1 MSDNLPQPPR
11 NPVPPQGGGPQQ
23 RRQEQPFFPPARP
36 QVPVNPMQPGQISG
50 NPPVPAWRPGPQTVH
65 PRVLPSRSAVRR
77 GLVSPQGQP
86 VPNPAQNVPNQPF
99 PAANR
104 GIPTVPRAPMAP
116 MAPTVPAAPAVP
128 VPPAATIPPAMTAPA
143 APATPAA
150 PAVPTAPAAPVVPA
164 VPTPQ
169 PARSGQ
175 PQPVPSTPI
184 GAGAPPVAPDEEID
198 ETETAAWRTE
208 LAAAA
213 AQNEFEQVEAPESLN
228 PEPAPTEPP
237 AKRPGTWKRLS
248 HLRDQS
254 RTLAKTGV
262 PNPPPST
269 LRANLIGILTGL
281 LVAPLAMIFL
291 IWGTK
296 TVMDA
301 SYGAGAVAIFLGIFE
316 ILAGTA
322 LLSITGVITGYYSS
336 LSWAISA
343 LWPVLLTVLASPIR
357 GLVASHNDTL
367 TGASQ
372 YSLWWDFLDGVST
385 LTASGLF
392 PTMAI
397 VMVGASLA
405 AQIAYLEGRD
415 FALLEHQLG
424 ETNDREPGTPIAPPS
439 RLKYHLRAIVVSV
452 VCTVA
457 GMLSLIPL
465 HDRLAVIT
473 GASGH
478 LSKLPAVATYGLPI
492 LGILL
497 LFIAVYSGSRSA
509 AGLMFAGVTC
519 GVIPGAILAFGEAST
534 SGWAERLVRML
545 SDYLTASMH
554 VSGGPL
560 MTFGFVLI
568 ACALTLWWCRQSG
581 VRDQKADLEAGA

>member
-11 NPVPPQGGGPQQ
+11 NPVPGQTGGSPR
-23 RRQEQPFFPPARP
+23 RRQEQPAPPHARP
-36 QVPVNPMQPGQISG
+36 QAPANPLQPGQTSG
-50 NPPVPAWRPGPQTVH
+50 NPPVPSQLSSQKTVQ

-77 GLVSPQGQP
+77 GLVTSPGQS
-86 VPNPAQNVPNQPF
+86 
-99 PAANR
+99 AA
-104 GIPTVPRAPMAP
+104 
-116 MAPTVPAAPAVP
+116 
-128 VPPAATIPPAMTAPA
+128 
-143 APATPAA
+143 
-150 PAVPTAPAAPVVPA
+150 
-164 VPTPQ
+164 TPQ
-169 PARSGQ
+169 PNVQPGQANHEGAVSPVILPARPAQ
-175 PQPVPSTPI
+175 PAQPHPAPLTPTV
-184 GAGAPPVAPDEEID
+184 AGTPTVLPEEGID
-198 ETETAAWRTE
+198 EAEAAAWRIE
-208 LAAAA
+208 IAAAA
-213 AQNEFEQVEAPESLN
+213 AQNEVEQVPEDLS
-228 PEPAPTEPP
+228 PEPATSEAP
-237 AKRPGTWKRLS
+237 AKRPGTWKRLAY
-248 HLRDQS
+248 LRDQS
-254 RTLAKTGV
+254 RTLAKTGA

-281 LVAPLAMIFL
+281 LVAPISMMFL

-322 LLSITGVITGYYSS
+322 LLSITGVVTGYYSS

-357 GLVASHNDTL
+357 GLVATHNDTL

-405 AQIAYLEGRD
+405 SQIAYLEGRD
-415 FALLEHQLG
+415 FALQEHQLR
-424 ETNDREPGTPIAPPS
+424 EINDREPGAPIAPPS
-439 RLKYHLRAIVVSV
+439 RLKYHILAIVVAV
-452 VCTVA
+452 ICTIS
-457 GMLSLIPL
+457 GMLALIPL

-492 LGILL
+492 LGILM

-509 AGLMFAGVTC
+509 AGLLFAGVTC
-519 GVIPGAILAFGEAST
+519 GIIPGMILAFGEAST
-534 SGWAERLVRML
+534 SGWAERLVRFL
-545 SDYLTASMH
+545 SDHLTASMH

-560 MTFGFVLI
+560 TTFGFVLI
-568 ACALTLWWCRQSG
+568 ACALTLWWCRQAG
-581 VRDQKADLEAGA
+581 QRDEKADLAVQS

>member
-11 NPVPPQGGGPQQ
+11 NPVPGQAGGPPR
-23 RRQEQPFFPPARP
+23 RRQEQPAPPHARP
-36 QVPVNPMQPGQISG
+36 QAPANSLQPGQTSG
-50 NPPVPAWRPGPQTVH
+50 NPPVPSQLPRQKTVQ

-77 GLVSPQGQP
+77 GLVTPPGQ
-86 VPNPAQNVPNQPF
+86 N
-99 PAANR
+99 
-104 GIPTVPRAPMAP
+104 
-116 MAPTVPAAPAVP
+116 APTPRPAVP
-128 VPPAATIPPAMTAPA
+128 PTQPAQPGQANPAVGVPSTVPPTQPAQSTQPAQPVQPRPTSLTPTAAG
-143 APATPAA
+143 
-150 PAVPTAPAAPVVPA
+150 VPTALPE
-164 VPTPQ
+164 
-169 PARSGQ
+169 
-175 PQPVPSTPI
+175 
-184 GAGAPPVAPDEEID
+184 EEID
-198 ETETAAWRTE
+198 EAETAAWRTE

-213 AQNEFEQVEAPESLN
+213 AQNEFEQVPEDLS
-228 PEPAPTEPP
+228 PEPAPPEAP
-237 AKRPGTWKRLS
+237 AKRPGTWKRLAY
-248 HLRDQS
+248 LRDQS
-254 RTLAKTGV
+254 RTLAKTGA

-281 LVAPLAMIFL
+281 LVAPISMMFL

-322 LLSITGVITGYYSS
+322 LLSITGVVTGYYSS

-343 LWPVLLTVLASPIR
+343 LWPVMLTVLASPIR
-357 GLVASHNDTL
+357 GLVATHNDTL
-367 TGASQ
+367 TGVSQ
-372 YSLWWDFLDGVST
+372 YSLWWDFLGGVST

-405 AQIAYLEGRD
+405 SQIAYLEGRD
-415 FALLEHQLG
+415 FALQEHQLR
-424 ETNDREPGTPIAPPS
+424 EINDREPGAPIAPPS
-439 RLKYHLRAIVVSV
+439 RLKYHILAILAAVI
-452 VCTVA
+452 CTIA
-457 GMLSLIPL
+457 GMLALIPL
-465 HDRLAVIT
+465 HDRLAIIT

-509 AGLMFAGVTC
+509 AGLLFAGVTC
-519 GVIPGAILAFGEAST
+519 GIIPGMILAFGEAST
-534 SGWAERLVRML
+534 SGWAERLVRFL
-545 SDYLTASMH
+545 SDHLTASMH

-560 MTFGFVLI
+560 TTFGFVLI
-568 ACALTLWWCRQSG
+568 ACALTLWWCRQAG
-581 VRDQKADLEAGA
+581 QRDEKADLAVQS

>member
-11 NPVPPQGGGPQQ
+11 NPVPGQTGGSQR
-23 RRQEQPFFPPARP
+23 RRQEQPAPPHARP
-36 QVPVNPMQPGQISG
+36 QAPANSLQPAQTSG
-50 NPPVPAWRPGPQTVH
+50 NPPVPSQLSSQKTVQ

-77 GLVSPQGQP
+77 GLVTPPGQS
-86 VPNPAQNVPNQPF
+86 
-99 PAANR
+99 AA
-104 GIPTVPRAPMAP
+104 
-116 MAPTVPAAPAVP
+116 
-128 VPPAATIPPAMTAPA
+128 
-143 APATPAA
+143 
-150 PAVPTAPAAPVVPA
+150 
-164 VPTPQ
+164 TPQ
-169 PARSGQ
+169 PNVQPGQ
-175 PQPVPSTPI
+175 ANPEGAVSPVIPSPQPAQPAQPAQSHPAPLTPTA
-184 GAGAPPVAPDEEID
+184 AGTPTVLPDVGID
-198 ETETAAWRTE
+198 EAEAAAWRIE

-213 AQNEFEQVEAPESLN
+213 AQNEVEQVPEDLS
-228 PEPAPTEPP
+228 PEPAPPEAPS
-237 AKRPGTWKRLS
+237 KRPGTWKRLAY
-248 HLRDQS
+248 LRDQS
-254 RTLAKTGV
+254 RTLAKTGA

-281 LVAPLAMIFL
+281 LVAPISMMFL

-301 SYGAGAVAIFLGIFE
+301 SYGAGVVAIFLGIFE

-322 LLSITGVITGYYSS
+322 LLSITGVVTGYYSS

-357 GLVASHNDTL
+357 GLVATHNDTL

-405 AQIAYLEGRD
+405 SQIAYLEGRD
-415 FALLEHQLG
+415 FALQEHQLR
-424 ETNDREPGTPIAPPS
+424 EINDREPGAPIAPPS
-439 RLKYHLRAIVVSV
+439 RLKNHILAIVVAV
-452 VCTVA
+452 ICTIA
-457 GMLSLIPL
+457 GMLALIPL
-465 HDRLAVIT
+465 HDRLAIIT
-473 GASGH
+473 GATGH

-492 LGILL
+492 LGILM

-509 AGLMFAGVTC
+509 AGLLFAGVTC
-519 GVIPGAILAFGEAST
+519 GIIPGIILAFGEAST
-534 SGWAERLVRML
+534 SGWAERLVRFL
-545 SDYLTASMH
+545 SDHLTASMH

-560 MTFGFVLI
+560 TTFGFVLI
-568 ACALTLWWCRQSG
+568 ACALTLWWCRQAG
-581 VRDQKADLEAGA
+581 QRDEKADLAVQS

>member
-1 MSDNLPQPPR
+1 MSENLPQPSG
-11 NPVPPQGGGPQQ
+11 NPVPGQTGGSQQ
-23 RRQEQPFFPPARP
+23 RRQEQPLPPHARP
-36 QVPVNPMQPGQISG
+36 QAPSGSLPPVQTAG
-50 NPPVPAWRPGPQTVH
+50 NPAVPFPRPQQKTVQ

-77 GLVSPQGQP
+77 GLVTPPGQPSPAPRPNVQPGQP
-86 VPNPAQNVPNQPF
+86 VQSGQPSPAVGMPPVTPPAQPTQSTQ
-99 PAANR
+99 PAA
-104 GIPTVPRAPMAP
+104 G
-116 MAPTVPAAPAVP
+116 
-128 VPPAATIPPAMTAPA
+128 
-143 APATPAA
+143 
-150 PAVPTAPAAPVVPA
+150 VPTALPE
-164 VPTPQ
+164 
-169 PARSGQ
+169 
-175 PQPVPSTPI
+175 
-184 GAGAPPVAPDEEID
+184 EEID
-198 ETETAAWRTE
+198 EAETAAWRTE

-213 AQNEFEQVEAPESLN
+213 AQNEVEQVPDDLS
-228 PEPAPTEPP
+228 PEPVPSEAP
-237 AKRPGTWKRLS
+237 AKRPGTWKRFAY
-248 HLRDQS
+248 LRDQS
-254 RTLAKTGV
+254 RTLAETGT

-281 LVAPLAMIFL
+281 LVAPISMVFL

-322 LLSITGVITGYYSS
+322 LLSITGVVTGYYSS

-357 GLVASHNDTL
+357 GLVAAHNDTL

-372 YSLWWDFLDGVST
+372 YSLWWEFLDGVST

-405 AQIAYLEGRD
+405 SQIAYLEGRD
-415 FALLEHQLG
+415 FALLEHELG
-424 ETNDREPGTPIAPPS
+424 ETNDRQPGAPIAPPS
-439 RLKYHLRAIVVSV
+439 RLKYHFLAIVVAV
-452 VCTVA
+452 ICTIA
-457 GMLSLIPL
+457 GMLALIPL

-478 LSKLPAVATYGLPI
+478 LSELPAIATYGLPI

-509 AGLMFAGVTC
+509 AGLLFAGVTC
-519 GVIPGAILAFGEAST
+519 GIIPGIILAFGEAST
-534 SGWAERLVRML
+534 SGWAERLVRFL
-545 SDYLTASMH
+545 SDHLTASMH

-560 MTFGFVLI
+560 TTFGFVLI
-568 ACALTLWWCRQSG
+568 ACALTLWWCRQAG
-581 VRDQKADLEAGA
+581 QRDQKADLAEA